1 MNNIISNLYPS
12 TKFRFLLL
20 MILIVMFSKG
30 YELQYSIFLLAA
42 FLSFASGKLKEML
55 SSFFKCIFLVV
66 IFIFLVQVFIV
77 PNEDSQ
83 HIIGFIH
90 FSNMGLSNS
99 LLITSKIVG
108 ISSMI
113 IYFFQTT
120 SIKDIIYAMEKAN
133 ISKKVVFVIAAT
145 IQMIPQMK
153 IISKNIND
161 AQKSRGIETE
171 GGYLTRLKAFIPMI
185 GPLVLLS
192 IQQIEERVLALETRG
207 FSCTEKK
214 TTLYLLEK
222 NRSSK
227 IIDLVVIIFLVVFFI
242 LGVM

>member
-1 MNNIISNLYPS
+1 MNNIISKLYPS

-20 MILIVMFSKG
+20 VILVTMFSKG
-30 YELQYSIFLLAA
+30 YVLQYSMLLLAI
-42 FLSFASGKLKEML
+42 FLSFFSGKLKEML
-55 SSFFKCIFLVV
+55 LVFFKCIFLVV
-66 IFIFLVQVFIV
+66 IFIFIVQIFIV
-77 PNEDSQ
+77 PNEDAQPLIS
-83 HIIGFIH
+83 FLH
-90 FSNMGLSNS
+90 FSKIGLDNS

-120 SIKDIIYAMEKAN
+120 PIKDIIYTLEKAN
-133 ISKKVVFVIAAT
+133 VSKKVVFVIAAT

-153 IISKNIND
+153 LISKNIND

-171 GGYLTRLKAFIPMI
+171 GSYWIRMKAFIPMI

-207 FSCTEKK
+207 FSCKEKK
-214 TTLYLLEK
+214 TTLYSLEK
-222 NRSSK
+222 NRSSQVIDIFML
-227 IIDLVVIIFLVVFFI
+227 IIVIMFFI
-242 LGVM
+242 IGVI